1 MGQELKKE
9 IQEIMDG
16 MHCSRNFAC
25 CSSNLK
31 PRCEVKDA
39 GLDSYVEITGNHH
52 GECDHLEFREGKYF
66 CKCPLCV
73 YITRKMGHWD
83 YFAGTKRFALQE
95 ILLAK
100 QEGN

>member
-1 MGQELKKE
+1 MGRKLKKE

-16 MHCSRNFAC
+16 MHCPSNFSC
-25 CSSNLK
+25 CSSNLR
-31 PRCEVKDA
+31 PRCAVKDV
-39 GLDSYVEITGNHH
+39 GLGSYVEITGNHN
-52 GECDHLEFREGKYF
+52 GECDYLEFLGSKYL

-73 YITRKMGHWD
+73 YITKRLGHWN

-100 QEGN
+100 PEEP